1 MYKHI
6 IKLIVVDLLQN
17 VGACNVDQVQGD
29 VHKLAWNILLNS
41 KQRGRDA
48 KKWSKYLQESGFWT
62 QKLKK
67 TTKNYDFETMQHN
80 QGSQTGYGLWVQ
92 TQEHTHI
99 HMCACTHSPSLS
111 FGSTVLEVRATSNR
125 ADK

>member
-1 MYKHI
+1 MNKHT

-29 VHKLAWNILLNS
+29 VHKLPWNILLNS

-48 KKWSKYLQESGFWT
+48 KKWSKYLQECGFWT

-67 TTKNYDFETMQHN
+67 KKNT
-80 QGSQTGYGLWVQ
+80 
-92 TQEHTHI
+92 
-99 HMCACTHSPSLS
+99 
-111 FGSTVLEVRATSNR
+111 R
-125 ADK
+125 